1 MMKYGLFFLMLITLL
16 SCGKDDSPRI
26 AEVYVNFPF
35 TVQDFSINSKDNKDG
50 VWLVDKQGVAG
61 LIIVKTL
68 TNTYKA
74 FDRCS
79 SVDPDKKCAVVTEGT
94 YIASDPCSG
103 GKWFLLDGSPQKA
116 PAVRNL
122 KEYQVRII
130 NGFNLLVT
138 NDYGN

>member
-16 SCGKDDSPRI
+16 SCGKDIGSRI
-26 AEVYVNFPF
+26 PEVFLNYSV
-35 TVQDFSINSKDNKDG
+35 TVQEFDIKKDPNG
-50 VWLVDKQGVAG
+50 IMIVNNQGVAG
-61 LIIVKTL
+61 LMIVKISS
-68 TNTYKA
+68 NSYKA

-79 SVDPDKKCAVVTEGT
+79 SVDPDKRCVVVPDPEGT
-94 YIASDPCSG
+94 LIASDPCSG
-103 GKWFLLDGSPQKA
+103 GKWLLLDGSPFKA

-130 NGFNLLVT
+130 NNFTLVVT